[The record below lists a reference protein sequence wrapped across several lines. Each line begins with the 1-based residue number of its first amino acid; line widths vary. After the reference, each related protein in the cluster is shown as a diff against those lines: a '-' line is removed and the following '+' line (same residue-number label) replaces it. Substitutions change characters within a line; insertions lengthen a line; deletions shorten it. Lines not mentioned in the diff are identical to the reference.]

1 MKMYTV
7 GQTVIAENKR
17 SRSIIHFLINKTKN
31 MSKETSNRF
40 QRTAEERALEAT
52 LKTQWKIAMR
62 AKFGAEWTPKNALC
76 RKFRIFQTK
85 FV

>member
-1 MKMYTV
+1 
-7 GQTVIAENKR
+7 
-17 SRSIIHFLINKTKN
+17 

-40 QRTAEERALEAT
+40 QRTAEERVLEAT

>member
-1 MKMYTV
+1 
-7 GQTVIAENKR
+7 
-17 SRSIIHFLINKTKN
+17 

-40 QRTAEERALEAT
+40 QRTAEERVLEAT

-62 AKFGAEWTPKNALC
+62 AKFGAEWTPKKALC